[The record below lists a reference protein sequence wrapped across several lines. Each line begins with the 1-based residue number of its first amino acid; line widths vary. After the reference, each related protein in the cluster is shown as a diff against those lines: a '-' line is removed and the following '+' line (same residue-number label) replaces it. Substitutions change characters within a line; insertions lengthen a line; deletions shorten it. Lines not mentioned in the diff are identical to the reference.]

1 MKKLKWIHSCPS
13 ALIVGCGFAVHLT
26 FNTAVNTNII
36 FIREITFSDKLLLL
50 SGDFSS
56 SAMDYKGYSLRYDNH
71 KLYVK
76 IKGSVFALGKREGA
90 SDSQLILNNTGQSR
104 KSICRMIPAS
114 GKYGPNKEETAIAVP
129 MWRS

>member
-1 MKKLKWIHSCPS
+1 MKKLKWIIPILLV
-13 ALIVGCGFAVHLT
+13 LIVGCGLAVHLT
-26 FNTAVNTNII
+26 FTTAVNTNIV

-76 IKGSVFALGKREGA
+76 IKGSVLTLGKREGA
-90 SDSQLILNNTGQSR
+90 FRFTVDTKQYGSIQEIYLQDDSSQR
-104 KSICRMIPAS
+104 KIWPQ
-114 GKYGPNKEETAIAVP
+114 
-129 MWRS
+129 